1 MSINAILRGERE
13 TKKMKSRA
21 PQCAKCTVIRCMSL
35 EKDKK
40 HPGFCPTVNY
50 PEAIK
55 ESVRKNKTDSRV
67 RAINTAWIKVV
78 NKFKEN
84 RWSAT
89 RVDEIV
95 EYAKVQGVAKIGIAT
110 CVGLLN
116 EAKLLTNILERHGF
130 EVISVCCLSGEVEW
144 GDICIM
150 REGIL
155 CNPIMQAEVLN
166 QVGTELNIMLGLCIG
181 HDILFIRHSKADV
194 TPLIVKD
201 RALGHNPAAALY
213 LSETYYRDRFL
224 V

>member
-1 MSINAILRGERE
+1 MSINVILPGERE
-13 TKKMKSRA
+13 IEEMKSKA
-21 PQCAKCTVIRCMSL
+21 PQCAKCPVVRCMSL

-40 HPGFCPTVNY
+40 HPSFCPTVNY

-55 ESVRKNKTDSRV
+55 ESMHKNKTDPV
-67 RAINTAWIKVV
+67 VKAINTAWIKVV
-78 NKFKEN
+78 NKFKDK

-89 RVDEIV
+89 RVDEII
-95 EYAKVQGVAKIGIAT
+95 EYAKVRGVAKIGIAT

-130 EVISVCCLSGEVEW
+130 EVISVCCLAGEVKWE
-144 GDICIM
+144 DIGIV

-166 QVGTELNIMLGLCIG
+166 KVGTELNIMLGLCLG

-213 LSETYYRDRFL
+213 LSETYYRDRFMA
-224 V
+224 